1 MQRRHN
7 TCHFTPQNAPLLL
20 TQQLL
25 SLFIF
30 YGKKKLEPAFLRVG
44 SSWVALDDLWWESE
58 SQVKDVGIGKLA
70 LLTAFYSCVTG
81 TSSWS
86 SPRRGCECC

>member
-1 MQRRHN
+1 MSFYA
-7 TCHFTPQNAPLLL
+7 TECSAFADSAIAFPIHFLW
-20 TQQLL
+20 
-25 SLFIF
+25 
-30 YGKKKLEPAFLRVG
+30 GKKLEPAFLRVG